1 VTKTVLDASVI
12 AAWLVPS
19 QSTRASE
26 AFLKEASETRLLG
39 PYIFPAECRSLLL
52 RAERRGG
59 LTTSEVGVALEFV
72 DKLAIQIMPPL
83 DRADHDDVLALAR
96 RESLSFYDA
105 LYLKAA
111 LEAAARIA
119 SRDGALLRAAE
130 RCGLAVI
137 DLRG

>member
-1 VTKTVLDASVI
+1 MTKTVLDASVI

-19 QSTRASE
+19 QSTSASE
-26 AFLKEASETRLLG
+26 IFLKEAPETRLLA

-59 LTTSEVGVALEFV
+59 LTTSEVEIALEFV
-72 DKLAIQIMPPL
+72 DKLAIQVMPPL
-83 DRADHDDVLALAR
+83 DRGDHDDVLALAR
-96 RESLSFYDA
+96 REGLSFYAA

-111 LEAAARIA
+111 LEASARIA
-119 SRDGALLRAAE
+119 SRDGAMIQAAE
-130 RCGLAVI
+130 RRGLAAI